1 MKRAAFLAVG
11 AVLGAVWGCSGNNS
25 DLTKSSSQLN
35 FGVKAAEMDLWR
47 EAMFRFQR
55 AVQLN
60 PTDPM
65 AHNNLAVAFEGAG
78 EFEKARVAY
87 TEALR
92 LDRSNQYIQK
102 NYSRFMEFYNRNKK
116 RSSDGKTAASPAR
129 TPAVNPRPQP
139 TPIMTPAPTPV
150 AIPAPTPPRTRQG
163 DTR

>member
-1 MKRAAFLAVG
+1 MKRAAFLAVS
-11 AVLGAVWGCSGNNS
+11 AVLGAVLGCSGNS
-25 DLTKSSSQLN
+25 DLSKPSSQLN

-78 EFEKARVAY
+78 EFEKARGAY
-87 TEALR
+87 NEALR

-116 RSSDGKTAASPAR
+116 RGPDGKTAASPPTR
-129 TPAVNPRPQP
+129 SPAVTPRPQP

-150 AIPAPTPPRTRQG
+150 VIPAPTPPRTRQG